1 MVVLSDL
8 QKREFPVPM
17 PAAEGARTILF
28 DLHPEK
34 FVSAGVSRI
43 RTIPRTPIIGL
54 GAQGEVELFGQAGAT
69 SFLDLSLSKP
79 DGTVVWSRGN
89 FPVNFET
96 TGYTRVR
103 LPLERA
109 LGDEKYLVLSAK
121 LGRSDDMPWDD
132 SLEHVLRLAD
142 KKSVAYV
149 ETRRCRRRIGDPVLF
164 EAVFGCIGAVGVG
177 CEEREGV
184 GRQT

>member
-1 MVVLSDL
+1 M
-8 QKREFPVPM
+8 
-17 PAAEGARTILF
+17 
-28 DLHPEK
+28 
-34 FVSAGVSRI
+34 
-43 RTIPRTPIIGL
+43 
-54 GAQGEVELFGQAGAT
+54 
-69 SFLDLSLSKP
+69 
-79 DGTVVWSRGN
+79 VWSRGN

-149 ETRRCRRRIGDPVLF
+149 ENTSLPTANRLIQFCLKPFSDASAPWALDVKSGKEWEGRPDAVVMAISDWPTVEQLKRLSDYVKGGRHGRFPVPTGD
-164 EAVFGCIGAVGVG
+164 
-177 CEEREGV
+177 
-184 GRQT
+184 